1 MCDLKNYFILH
12 FSILCLESEWK
23 SVLFY
28 RLRVQEET
36 PWRTHEEL
44 GRTNARHRIPAFVQS
59 WKCEE
64 RFSPLFPHG
73 YTKNF
78 TSLMNVNFDSADSQ
92 RRGRSQ
98 VASTFLTY
106 LYVGLLMRWFSR
118 VRFIAIFS
126 TSKHVWVWLS
136 TGDTNNSIKYFIF
149 LFRLF
154 GRIWHIIS
162 FFPLILML
170 IFWRRCLRGS
180 TSFSQARAGERVGP
194 ALSGRPNVAQPWPKL
209 YLLLKRGIP

>member
-1 MCDLKNYFILH
+1 MKISVVLPIKSSGGNPVKNTRRTGKNKRA
-12 FSILCLESEWK
+12 SQNTSVRAKLE
-23 SVLFY
+23 V
-28 RLRVQEET
+28 R
-36 PWRTHEEL
+36 RT
-44 GRTNARHRIPAFVQS
+44 
-59 WKCEE
+59 C
-64 RFSPLFPHG
+64 FSPLFPHG

-136 TGDTNNSIKYFIF
+136 TGDTNNSIKYFIS
-149 LFRLF
+149 LFRVF